1 MKNEDKDSIYK
12 GFSKMRKKEN
22 IKIKESF
29 NFFILFFIII
39 LVNPKEYKMNN
50 NKRKIDSE
58 NYIILKTAS
67 TCEVR
72 ILSNINFST
81 SISDIYL
88 NEEKKI
94 IILKIIIYIY
104 VGSSSTENI
113 VKIKWKEKLN

>member
-29 NFFILFFIII
+29 NFFILFFIINLII

-58 NYIILKTAS
+58 NYILLKTAS
-67 TCEVR
+67 TGEVR

-88 NEEKKI
+88 NEEKTNYYIK
-94 IILKIIIYIY
+94 KNDIYICRFII
-104 VGSSSTENI
+104 N
-113 VKIKWKEKLN
+113 